1 MSRVIQKGATD
12 RSVIM
17 RAIDSTNGTPETG
30 FAYNTAGIDLWY
42 RREGGSVVS
51 ITEAT
56 LSAVDS
62 AHSDGGVIHIRDG
75 YFRLDAP
82 DAAFATGAN
91 SVMFGGTATGMII
104 CGTEIQLVNY
114 NPEDGVRLGLTAL
127 PNAAADAAG
136 GLPISDAG
144 ALDLDTQL
152 ATLTNG
158 TYGLSAIETLVDD
171 LESRLTATRAGYL
184 DNLSAGAVALA
195 SVCTEARLAEL
206 AAANI
211 PADIDTLISRLTAL
225 RAGYLDNLSAGAV
238 ALASGVTVSTNNDKT
253 GYSLSTTP
261 PTAAQVR
268 AEIDSNSTQLAAIV
282 ADTNEL
288 QTDMANG
295 GRVDLLI
302 DAILA
307 DTAEIQA
314 ELADGGRTD
323 LILDAILTDT
333 NELQTDWANGGR
345 LDLLLDAAGAGGDA
359 TAANQTTIINAIAA
373 LNDISTS
380 DVLTQAASALN
391 TYDPPTKAELDVAI
405 AAVAGLTGS
414 YARVITVQNG
424 AGVAVIAAN
433 VEVWDSANTV
443 FYQRLQTNSSG
454 QVTFNMDAGT
464 YTIRIFKEG
473 YSFTDATLTI
483 SGAGSTTYNM
493 TPFTTPTASNVNMC
507 RVYGYFMTPEGGYYT
522 TLTPSAVVEETYD
535 SSNNFFKGD
544 VTGGYVAA
552 SGLVYWDIVRGAT
565 ARVRIPEIG
574 YEAQIIVP
582 DASSSKLDD
591 LV

>member
-1 MSRVIQKGATD
+1 MQYLGDYAEDYATLNFKFSTHKAD
-12 RSVIM
+12 GTPATLSGTPAISVYK
-17 RAIDSTNGTPETG
+17 ANGTTQS
-30 FAYNTAGIDLWY
+30 TAGITLTADFD
-42 RREGGSVVS
+42 SVTGLNNVL
-51 ITEAT
+51 ID
-56 LSAVDS
+56 LSADAFYAVANDYQVVITTGTVDS
-62 AHSDGGVIHIRDG
+62 VSVIGTVLAHFSIENRFNEVDVTKISGDST
-75 YFRLDAP
+75 
-82 DAAFATGAN
+82 AADNLESACDNYSAT
-91 SVMFGGTATGMII
+91 
-104 CGTEIQLVNY
+104 
-114 NPEDGVRLGLTAL
+114 RGLAGTAL
-127 PNAAADAAG
+127 PAAAADAAG

-144 ALDLDTQL
+144 ALDLDTLL
-152 ATLTNG
+152 ATLTNE
-158 TYGLSAIETLVDD
+158 TYGLSAIESLVDD

-184 DNLSAGAVALA
+184 DNLSEGAVALA

-261 PTAAQVR
+261 PTAAQIR

-282 ADTNEL
+282 
-288 QTDMANG
+288 
-295 GRVDLLI
+295 
-302 DAILA
+302 A

-323 LILDAILTDT
+323 LILDAILADT

-359 TAANQTTIINAIAA
+359 TEDKQDTIIAAIGA
-373 LNDISTS
+373 LNDISAA

-443 FYQRLQTNSSG
+443 FYQRLQTSSSG

-473 YSFTDATLTI
+473 YSFTDATLVITA
-483 SGAGSTTYNM
+483 AGSTTYNM

-535 SSNNFFKGD
+535 SSNNFYKGD